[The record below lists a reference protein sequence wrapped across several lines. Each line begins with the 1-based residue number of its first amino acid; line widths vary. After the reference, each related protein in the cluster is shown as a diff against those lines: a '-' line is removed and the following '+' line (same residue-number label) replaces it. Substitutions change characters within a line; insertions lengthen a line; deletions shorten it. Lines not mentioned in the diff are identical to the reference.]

1 MTDSIVKFPCP
12 QCGENALKVNAEPKD
27 IADFEGAVC
36 TACGHTISVDDIK
49 AHAVKIATELL
60 SKGLKF

>member
-1 MTDSIVKFPCP
+1 MTDSIIKFSCP
-12 QCGENALKVNAEPKD
+12 KCGENALKVSAEPKD

-49 AHAVKIATELL
+49 AHAVKIATQLL
-60 SKGLKF
+60 TKGFKF